1 MEKLRILRRTPG
13 RSANIFRLLDGG
25 LWLLLFA
32 GVLLFILWPLA
43 EVLLRSLLYDGRPS
57 LRLFQELVPANLSY
71 LRNSLL
77 VAGLSTLAALAVAVC
92 IALYESFARG
102 RLRRLVVPLLLLT
115 MISPPFVSTLAY
127 IILFGRRG
135 FITHTLLG
143 ISSNPYGWHGIV
155 VMQALGEISITALLI
170 IGVLHGLDGRL
181 LQASRDLGASVA
193 QTLRRV
199 VLPLLLPGIGA
210 AGFVAF
216 IRSLADFGTPI
227 IIGGNFSVLATEI
240 YMTVI
245 SSGDL
250 GKAAVLSVMLL
261 VPALIAMLFF
271 RRTESMGV
279 LSAMGSTGRQHRQQE
294 LVLQGTLAKVL
305 AIVTWLFFAVMLLQ
319 FLTIFLT
326 AVTRYTPAG
335 YIFTLEH
342 LNVFHGNQW
351 RSILRSVCYALT
363 AGIVSSVFGV
373 LLAYYLERRHMWG
386 RRLLELLSSLPY
398 VVPGTLF
405 GIGYVLAFHDEPLAL
420 TGTAIIVV
428 INCIFRQ
435 LIVAVKA
442 GAAVLSNVSPDL
454 ENAARDLG
462 TPRIFI
468 LRDILLPL
476 LKPAIFVSFVNTF
489 TATMMTIGAIIFII
503 SPNAKVAT
511 VELFDSLKQGVY
523 GDAAVFALLLTLITV
538 AANLLFG
545 WLLRSRQTE

>member
-1 MEKLRILRRTPG
+1 
-13 RSANIFRLLDGG
+13 
-25 LWLLLFA
+25 
-32 GVLLFILWPLA
+32 
-43 EVLLRSLLYDGRPS
+43 
-57 LRLFQELVPANLSY
+57 
-71 LRNSLL
+71 
-77 VAGLSTLAALAVAVC
+77 
-92 IALYESFARG
+92 
-102 RLRRLVVPLLLLT
+102 
-115 MISPPFVSTLAY
+115 
-127 IILFGRRG
+127 
-135 FITHTLLG
+135 
-143 ISSNPYGWHGIV
+143 
-155 VMQALGEISITALLI
+155 
-170 IGVLHGLDGRL
+170 
-181 LQASRDLGASVA
+181 
-193 QTLRRV
+193 
-199 VLPLLLPGIGA
+199 
-210 AGFVAF
+210 
-216 IRSLADFGTPI
+216 
-227 IIGGNFSVLATEI
+227 
-240 YMTVI
+240 
-245 SSGDL
+245 
-250 GKAAVLSVMLL
+250 
-261 VPALIAMLFF
+261 
-271 RRTESMGV
+271 
-279 LSAMGSTGRQHRQQE
+279 
-294 LVLQGTLAKVL
+294 
-305 AIVTWLFFAVMLLQ
+305 
-319 FLTIFLT
+319 
-326 AVTRYTPAG
+326 
-335 YIFTLEH
+335 
-342 LNVFHGNQW
+342 
-351 RSILRSVCYALT
+351 
-363 AGIVSSVFGV
+363 
-373 LLAYYLERRHMWG
+373 MWG